1 MICTPEVK
9 FIYNLSFVKHYEF
22 GGFAMF
28 LKQSIYQDWWLP
40 LVLVGLILAFVFYG
54 YKRQETVNKDLIKSY
69 FEIENSNEQFRLY
82 FLFLGISILIIE
94 FVLDYFST
102 RPNESFEIN
111 MVIGFVLLSI
121 YLLSRKFK
129 IVYQH
134 VRDLFTL
141 LFFAF
146 YGLTIYRVFQ
156 SPQYPATYFD
166 FLILFVLSYNI
177 FKSSKNYW
185 IFTILS
191 FSLIIL
197 LYYYNII
204 PKVFMVTM
212 LYTGFAIAII
222 NHVKYIVNLK
232 IKDNFLFVDNI
243 VNKGTALVL
252 AVNKAG
258 EVVYCSQNI
267 EQILG
272 FTSEEVKGFKFWE
285 LTQDVEF
292 TTINYEISEKLYT
305 RRLRCKDGS
314 YKHIQWKDSKYSE
327 DIYVGI
333 GQDVTE
339 SINAKNQYQN
349 LIESATDIIF
359 EIDRYGKFVFIN
371 KYAQKVLGLNHKA
384 AIGQHFSN
392 FIREDY
398 KDKVEDFYKYYT
410 IQNETIPSL
419 EFPIIKDNGTEMW
432 LSQNV
437 TIIKNG
443 DNRVSGFSAI
453 ARDITLL
460 KNIEIEKNERHLK
473 LENFNKIIN
482 SLVTK
487 PFLEKET
494 FNGRINSILKS
505 VAVETQINRVSFWK
519 YIDEESLHCLSMY
532 ELDTSSFSDGFVD
545 SKLDSPIYFE
555 ALENDNIIVASDVY
569 NNEKTKE
576 YVTNYFPKNNIKS
589 MLNVPV
595 MTNGKLD
602 SILCF
607 ETTHEPKDWDNDD
620 INFARSIADVVS
632 LTIETFK
639 RIETEN
645 KLEIKTEILS
655 AVAKTTVKLL
665 ASNDIQSI
673 FYEIFEIIGKATKV
687 DRVYFFEN
695 DPIAKTMS
703 IKSEWVNDSMAKLI
717 DIPELQNMKHS
728 ENSLFLDYFSQNKIF
743 IATVDDIE
751 NEEIKGRLKEQNTLT
766 ILVFPIFVK
775 NQLYGSIGLDD
786 CTTGRIWTDDE
797 VGVLQIL
804 ANNISTAIERID
816 NENLLLESEQRFK
829 LLADNIPGTV
839 YLSQNDEKFTKLYV
853 NDEIE
858 NLTGY
863 SKSEFLENRIFLVD
877 LVHPEDREDVI
888 KGNIEAL
895 NNQSQIHFTYRLKR
909 KTGEYIWV
917 EEFGDAVFKDG
928 EVQYLEGILFDIT
941 QKKEIEG
948 EIKARELAEAS
959 NKAKSDF
966 LANMSHEIRTP
977 LNAIIGFTD
986 LLKDTPLDDSQH
998 EYVATVNQSAD
1009 ILLDVVNDILDFSKI
1024 ETGKLDLEYQKSD
1037 LYELV
1042 NQIMDIIRFDSQQKH
1057 IELELIIEEG
1067 VPQCVLIDALR
1078 LKQILL
1084 NLLSNAVKFT
1094 DKGKVELHIK
1104 LESIVDDKAYVTFQ
1118 VIDSGIGIK
1127 KDNHKK
1133 IFEPFSQEDNSTT
1146 RKYGGTG
1153 LGLAIS
1159 NNILKLMGSE
1169 LQLTS
1174 NYRKG
1179 STFYFQLELH
1189 FFTGK
1194 NKCNVIDIN
1203 KMEVEFE
1210 NISNHLLEDVLK
1222 LASRILIVED
1232 NKINMMLVRTL
1243 LKKMFPNA
1251 ILFEAENGKKGVE
1264 KCLETQP
1271 DIVLLDIQMPVLNG
1285 YEAAQEIRIFNP
1297 TVPIIALTA
1306 GTIKGEREKCIE
1318 SGMNDYV
1325 SKPIN
1330 RDLFENV
1337 LIKWLRKM
1345 N

>member
-9 FIYNLSFVKHYEF
+9 FINDLSFVKHYEF
-22 GGFAMF
+22 DGFSMF
-28 LKQSIYQDWWLP
+28 LKYDVYQDWWLP
-40 LVLVGLILAFVFYG
+40 LVVVGLILAFVFYG
-54 YKRQETVNKDLIKSY
+54 YKRQEMVNKDLINSY

-102 RPNESFEIN
+102 RPKESFEIN
-111 MVIGFVLLSI
+111 MIIGFLLIFI
-121 YLLSRKFK
+121 YLLSMKFK

-134 VRDLFTL
+134 IRDLFIF

-146 YGLTIYRVFQ
+146 YGLTIYRIFQ
-156 SPQYPATYFD
+156 SPEFPSTYFEL
-166 FLILFVLSYNI
+166 LILFVLSYNI

-185 IFTILS
+185 MFTLS
-191 FSLIIL
+191 SFTLIIV
-197 LYYYNII
+197 LYHYNII
-204 PKVFMVTM
+204 PKVFMVTL

-252 AVNKAG
+252 AVNKKG

-272 FTSEEVKGFKFWE
+272 FTSEEVKGFNFWQ
-285 LTQDVEF
+285 LTQDAEF
-292 TTINYEISEKLYT
+292 TTIDYEISEKLYT
-305 RRLRCKDGS
+305 RKLRCKDGS
-314 YKHIQWKDSKYSE
+314 YKHIQWKDSKYSDE
-327 DIYVGI
+327 IYVGI
-333 GQDVTE
+333 GQDVSE
-339 SINAKNQYQN
+339 SIHAKNQYQN

-371 KYAQKVLGLNHKA
+371 KYTQKVLGQTHKA
-384 AIGQHFSN
+384 SIGQHFSN
-392 FIREDY
+392 FIRDDY
-398 KDKVEDFYKYYT
+398 KKKVEDFYKYYT
-410 IQNETIPSL
+410 LQNENIPSL
-419 EFPIIKDNGTEMW
+419 EFPIIKDDGSEMW

-437 TIIKNG
+437 TVIKNG

-460 KNIEIEKNERHLK
+460 KNIELEKNERQFK
-473 LENFNKIIN
+473 LESFNKIIN
-482 SLVTK
+482 SLVIR
-487 PFLEKET
+487 PFLVNET
-494 FNGRINSILKS
+494 FKGRINTILKS
-505 VAVETQINRVSFWK
+505 VAEDTQINRVSFWK
-519 YIDEESLHCLSMY
+519 YIDEESLHCVSMY
-532 ELDTSSFSDGFVD
+532 ELDKNSFSDGFVD
-545 SKLDSPIYFE
+545 CKLENPIYFE
-555 ALENDNIIVASDVY
+555 ALENDNIIVASDVFT
-569 NNEKTKE
+569 NEKTKE
-576 YVTNYFPKNNIKS
+576 YVTDYFPKNNIKS

-607 ETTHEPKDWDNDD
+607 ETTQEPKDWDNDD

-645 KLEIKTEILS
+645 KLEIKTEILA
-655 AVAKTTVKLL
+655 AVAKTTIKLL

-673 FYEIFEIIGKATKV
+673 FYEIFEIVGKATKV

-695 DPIAKTMS
+695 DINAKTMS
-703 IKSEWVNDSMAKLI
+703 LKSEWVNDSITKLI

-728 ENSLFLDYFSQNKIF
+728 ENTLFLDYFSQNKTF
-743 IATVDDIE
+743 IATVNDIKA
-751 NEEIKGRLKEQNTLT
+751 EEIKKRLEEQNTLT
-766 ILVFPIFVK
+766 ILSFPIFVK

-804 ANNISTAIERID
+804 ANNISTAIEKID

-829 LLADNIPGTV
+829 LLANNIPGTV
-839 YLSQNDEKFTKLYV
+839 YLSQDNDKFTKLYV

-863 SKSEFLENRIFLVD
+863 TKEDFLENRIFLVD
-877 LVHPEDREDVI
+877 LVHPDDTQMVI
-888 KGNIEAL
+888 DL
-895 NNQSQIHFTYRLKR
+895 NKNSLKKKEPFHLTYRLQR

-917 EEFGDAVFKDG
+917 EEFGDAVIKDDKV
-928 EVQYLEGILFDIT
+928 EFLEGIIFDIT
-941 QKKEIEG
+941 EKKEIES
-948 EIKARELAEAS
+948 EIKARELAEES

-986 LLKDTPLDDSQH
+986 LLKETPLEKTQL
-998 EYVATVNQSAD
+998 EYVSTVNQSAD
-1009 ILLDVVNDILDFSKI
+1009 ILLEVVNDILDFSKI
-1024 ETGKLDLEYQKSD
+1024 ETGKLDLEYQKTD
-1037 LYELV
+1037 LFELA
-1042 NQIMDIIRFDSQQKH
+1042 NQIIDIIKFDSKQKG
-1057 IELELIIEEG
+1057 IELELNLDKNLPQFVIID
-1067 VPQCVLIDALR
+1067 PLR
-1078 LKQILL
+1078 IKQVLL

-1094 DKGKVELHIK
+1094 DKGKVEL
-1104 LESIVDDKAYVTFQ
+1104 IVQLAYIAEDIANVKFM

-1153 LGLAIS
+1153 LGLSIS
-1159 NNILKLMGSE
+1159 NNLLKLMGSKLE
-1169 LQLTS
+1169 LDS

-1179 STFYFQLELH
+1179 STFYFDLNLNFSDNDSNFEL
-1189 FFTGK
+1189 
-1194 NKCNVIDIN
+1194 IDIN
-1203 KMEVEFE
+1203 NLEVEFE
-1210 NISNHLLEDVLK
+1210 NVSQHFEKDLLLPIKV
-1222 LASRILIVED
+1222 LIVED
-1232 NKINMMLVRTL
+1232 NKINMMLARTL
-1243 LKKMFPNA
+1243 LTKIVPNA
-1251 ILFEAENGKKGVE
+1251 ILFEASNGKIGVD
-1264 KCLETQP
+1264 KCKETNP
-1271 DIVLLDIQMPVLNG
+1271 DIILLDIQMPVLNG
-1285 YEAAQEIRIFNP
+1285 YEAAQEIRKFNNE
-1297 TVPIIALTA
+1297 VLIIALTA
-1306 GTIKGEREKCIE
+1306 GTVKGEKEKCIE
-1318 SGMNDYV
+1318 SGMNDYI
-1325 SKPIN
+1325 SKPVN
-1330 RDLFENV
+1330 KDLFENV
-1337 LIKWLRKM
+1337 LIKWLKK
-1345 N
+1345 